1 MINFP
6 VASVDGQTFNY
17 NNVTWIWSQTKNR
30 WDILPNF
37 LPLPLSVNLGGTNST
52 TASGARTNLGFT
64 RENLGIQ
71 FATLSETISA
81 VRDDLF
87 ISPMVFVQSNLDPA
101 FRFLNPV
108 NFTASNSGTGATSV
122 VNQFGSQMN
131 YPTTR
136 GFAGRT
142 AGTGNTLQMINATTG
157 GIDWSKTVIFSGRF
171 RFATPQFPKNG
182 QITRFVFGGGSGTN
196 IGGDI
201 ANAGDQFVGLKIVDL
216 GPAELTVTRG
226 SSYVSVSSNVYFSAE
241 DPADFMI
248 MSRNGNVSLYIN
260 NVFTV
265 STDQGPIST
274 AAAGRMRIVAE
285 TPTATGD
292 ASFMYWGGV
301 SVYVE

>member
-30 WDILPNF
+30 WDIRPNF
-37 LPLPLSVNLGGTNST
+37 LPLPLSVDLGGTDST

-64 RENLGIQ
+64 KENLGIQ

-87 ISPMVFVQSNLDPA
+87 ISPMVFVQSMINPA

-108 NFTASNSGTGATSV
+108 NFAQNISGTGATSV
-122 VNQFGSQMN
+122 VNSFGSQMN
-131 YPTTR
+131 FPTTR
-136 GFAGRT
+136 GYAGRT
-142 AGTGNTLQMINATTG
+142 VGTGSTQQMINAING
-157 GIDWSKTVIFSGRF
+157 GINWSKTVIFTGRF
-171 RFATPQFPKNG
+171 RFASPQFPQNG
-182 QITRFVFGGGSGTN
+182 QITRFVFGGGFSTN
-196 IGGDI
+196 IGGNI
-201 ANAGDQFVGLKIVDL
+201 AATGDQFVGLKIVDL

-241 DPADFMI
+241 EPADFMI

-274 AAAGRMRIVAE
+274 AAFARLRIVAE
-285 TPTATGD
+285 TPTATGA
-292 ASFMYWGGV
+292 ASLMYWGGV
-301 SVYVE
+301 NVYIE